1 MARYAKGIGGRAM
14 KVGIVCPYD
23 WAVPGGV
30 SIHIR
35 DLALELMDRGYE
47 VNVLSPTSD
56 ESVLPS
62 WVTSG
67 GAPISISYNGSV
79 ARITFGYKATKRVQA
94 WINNGK
100 FDVLHIHEPLT
111 PSLSALACWAANG
124 PVVGTFHSA
133 MDKSRILSAGYD
145 LAQTVLEK
153 LSARVAVS
161 ELARNT
167 VVEHVGGDAVLI
179 PNGVHVES
187 FINALPFDEIPFAGS
202 RDGNAIAFLGRFEE
216 SRKGFSILL
225 KAFEKIAADFPSH
238 YLLVAGPGDQKEA
251 LKDLDSEL
259 HARVKFLGRVS
270 DEDKARMLQSAGMY
284 VAPNTGGESFGIVL
298 LEAMACHTPLIAS
311 DLPAFNRV
319 LDFGSCGL
327 LFENEN
333 IDSLASA
340 IRETIKNQAEV
351 SHRVE
356 TAYLRVQTF
365 DWSKVATSLIDVYE
379 TITLNQQKVAED
391 LRGQI
396 MGKLGSDS

>member
-1 MARYAKGIGGRAM
+1 M

-23 WAVPGGV
+23 WAIPGGV

-35 DLALELMDRGYE
+35 DLAVELMERGYE
-47 VNVLSPTSD
+47 VNVLAPTSD

-79 ARITFGYKATKRVQA
+79 ARITFGYKATKRVQR
-94 WINNGK
+94 WINAGN

-111 PSLSALACWAANG
+111 PSLSALACWSANG
-124 PVVGTFHSA
+124 PIVGTFHSA
-133 MDKSRILSAGYD
+133 MDRSRILSAGYG

-179 PNGVHVES
+179 PNGVHVDAFE
-187 FINALPFDEIPFAGS
+187 NAKPFDFEPFNGS
-202 RDGNAIAFLGRFEE
+202 RDDHAIAFLGRFEE

-225 KAFEKIAADFPSH
+225 AAFEIIANQYPDH
-238 YLLVAGPGDQKEA
+238 YLLVAGPGDESDA
-251 LKDLDSEL
+251 LKQLKPEL
-259 HARVKFLGRVS
+259 HKRVKFLGRVS
-270 DEDKARMLQSAGMY
+270 DDDKARMLQSAGMY

-298 LEAMACHTPLIAS
+298 LEAMACQTPVIAS
-311 DLPAFNRV
+311 NLPAFNRV

-327 LFENEN
+327 LFENE
-333 IDSLASA
+333 DAQSLAA
-340 IRETIKNQAEV
+340 ALIDTINDQAAV
-351 SHRVE
+351 NKRVE
-356 TAYLRVQTF
+356 TAYARVQTF
-365 DWSKVATSLIDVYE
+365 DWSKVATSIIDVYE
-379 TITLNQQKVAED
+379 TITLNQPKVDED

-396 MGKLGSDS
+396 MGKLGSES

>member
-1 MARYAKGIGGRAM
+1 M

-35 DLALELMDRGYE
+35 DLAIELMSRGYE
-47 VNVLSPTSD
+47 VNVLAPTSD

-67 GAPISISYNGSV
+67 GSPIAISYNGSV
-79 ARITFGYKATKRVQA
+79 ARITFGYKATKRVRK
-94 WINNGK
+94 WIDNGK

-111 PSLSALACWAANG
+111 PSLSALACWSAKG
-124 PVVGTFHSA
+124 PIVGTFHSA
-133 MDKSRILSAGYD
+133 MDKSRILSAGYG

-179 PNGVHVES
+179 PNGVHTKS
-187 FINALPFDEIPFAGS
+187 FTNATPFDYEPFNGK
-202 RDGNAIAFLGRFEE
+202 RDEHAISFLGRFEE

-225 KAFEKIAADFPSH
+225 KAFEEISREYPNH
-238 YLLVAGPGDQKEA
+238 YLLVAGPGDQEEA
-251 LKDLDSEL
+251 IKDLPEEL
-259 HARVKFLGRVS
+259 HSRVKFLGRVS
-270 DEDKARMLQSAGMY
+270 DEDKAKMLHSSGMY

-298 LEAMACHTPLIAS
+298 LEAMACHTPVIAS
-311 DLPAFNRV
+311 NLPAFNRV
-319 LDFGSCGL
+319 LDFGKSGM
-327 LFENEN
+327 LFENE
-333 IDSLASA
+333 DSSSLANA
-340 IRETIKNQAEV
+340 IRKTILEKDNV
-351 SHRVE
+351 NSRV
-356 TAYLRVQTF
+356 ADAFIRVQSF
-365 DWSKVATSLIDVYE
+365 DWSRVATDLIDVYE
-379 TITLNQQKVAED
+379 TITLNQPKVAED

-396 MGKLGSDS
+396 MGKLAAES

>member
-1 MARYAKGIGGRAM
+1 M
-14 KVGIVCPYD
+14 KIGIVCPYD

-35 DLALELMDRGYE
+35 DLALELMQRGHI
-47 VNVLSPTSD
+47 VNVLAPTSD

-67 GAPISISYNGSV
+67 GKPIAISYNGSV
-79 ARITFGYKATKRVQA
+79 ARITFGYRATKRVQK
-94 WINNGK
+94 WIDNGA

-111 PSLSALACWAANG
+111 PSLSALACWSASG
-124 PVVGTFHSA
+124 PIVGTFHSA
-133 MDKSRILSAGYD
+133 MDKSRILSAGYG

-179 PNGVHVES
+179 PNGVHVDS
-187 FINALPFDEIPFAGS
+187 FTSAKAFDYLPFAGK
-202 RDGNAIAFLGRFEE
+202 RDSHAIAFLGRFEE

-225 KAFEKIAADFPSH
+225 EAFQKIASEFPNH
-238 YLLVAGPGDQKEA
+238 YLLVAGPGDGQKAIEDLPDE
-251 LKDLDSEL
+251 LKP
-259 HARVKFLGRVS
+259 RIKFLGRVS
-270 DEDKARMLQSAGMY
+270 DEDKARMLQSSGMY
-284 VAPNTGGESFGIVL
+284 IAPNTGGESFGIVL
-298 LEAMACHTPLIAS
+298 LEAMACKTPVIAS

-333 IDSLASA
+333 PSSLADA
-340 IRETIKNQAEV
+340 IRTTISAQTEV
-351 SHRVE
+351 EKRISTAFTRVK
-356 TAYLRVQTF
+356 RF
-365 DWSKVATSLIDVYE
+365 DWSKVATSILDVYA
-379 TITLNQQKVAED
+379 TITLDQPKVAED

-396 MGKLGSDS
+396 IGKLAGD

>member
-1 MARYAKGIGGRAM
+1 M

-35 DLALELMDRGYE
+35 DLAVELMERGYE
-47 VNVLSPTSD
+47 VNVLAPTSD
-56 ESVLPS
+56 ESALPS

-79 ARITFGYKATKRVQA
+79 ARITFGYKATKRVQK
-94 WINNGK
+94 WINAGN

-111 PSLSALACWAANG
+111 PSLSALACWSANG
-124 PVVGTFHSA
+124 PIVGTFHSA
-133 MDKSRILSAGYD
+133 MDKSRILSAGYG

-179 PNGVHVES
+179 PNGVHVDS
-187 FINALPFDEIPFAGS
+187 FKNAKPFDFDPFLGS
-202 RDGNAIAFLGRFEE
+202 RDKHAIAFLGRFEE
-216 SRKGFSILL
+216 SRKGFEILL
-225 KAFEKIAADFPSH
+225 AAFEMIATKYPDH
-238 YLLVAGPGDQKEA
+238 YLLVAGPGDESDA
-251 LKDLDSEL
+251 LKKLNPEL
-259 HARVKFLGRVS
+259 HKRVKFLGRVS

-298 LEAMACHTPLIAS
+298 LEAMACRTPVIAS
-311 DLPAFNRV
+311 NLPAFNRV

-327 LFENEN
+327 LFENE
-333 IDSLASA
+333 DAQSLAA
-340 IRETIKNQAEV
+340 ALVDTINDQAALTK
-351 SHRVE
+351 RVD
-356 TAYLRVQTF
+356 TAYARVQTF
-365 DWSKVATSLIDVYE
+365 DWSKVATAIIDVYE
-379 TITLNQQKVAED
+379 TITLNQPKVDED

-396 MGKLGSDS
+396 MGKLGSES